1 MYKYPVRKISIE
13 KLSGVCQYLESE
25 LESRSENEDYA
36 KIYKKL
42 THSKSGY
49 IYLTTYECDLISAI
63 YEDDDNYTTISNIL
77 YGKPKKENKQL
88 NEDYKADVDKYYND
102 LKSILIDEGPN
113 ASLILSLVYDDL
125 YKNNIRLDIVQRYA
139 DVDYDIYQMLLARKA
154 LLSGLD
160 DIEVDFIFST
170 KLSQDT
176 QSEIINALR
185 TDVPYL
191 TIKSWIKN
199 KYTPAQIELATRCYV
214 MGIRQA
220 DTDYLVGLNLDDEMT
235 QYVKQ
240 ALQYKIPVSKIK
252 EYLEPD
258 VPLIDFKRAI
268 RNAKN
273 KAKAQI
279 NNKN

>member
-1 MYKYPVRKISIE
+1 MLK
-13 KLSGVCQYLESE
+13 
-25 LESRSENEDYA
+25 RSVFNN
-36 KIYKKL
+36 L
-42 THSKSGY
+42 T
-49 IYLTTYECDLISAI
+49 
-63 YEDDDNYTTISNIL
+63 
-77 YGKPKKENKQL
+77 
-88 NEDYKADVDKYYND
+88 EDYKADIDKFYND
-102 LKSILIDEGPN
+102 LKFVMIDEGPE

-199 KYTPAQIELATRCYV
+199 NYTPAQIELATRCYV

-220 DTDYLVGLNLDDEMT
+220 DTDYLISLNLDDEMT

-240 ALQYKIPVSKIK
+240 ALQYEISVSEIK
-252 EYLEPD
+252 KYIEEL
-258 VPLIDFKRAI
+258 PLIEFKRAI
-268 RNAKN
+268 RKAKN
-273 KAKAQI
+273 MKRAKVY
-279 NNKN
+279 NE

>member
-25 LESRSENEDYA
+25 LESRSENKDYA

-63 YEDDDNYTTISNIL
+63 YEDDDNYTIISNIL
-77 YGKPKKENKQL
+77 YGKYKKENKQL
-88 NEDYKADVDKYYND
+88 NETVEDNYRNKVNDFYND
-102 LKSILIDEGPN
+102 FKEVVIDEGPQ

-160 DIEVDFIFST
+160 DIEVDFIFNT

-176 QSEIINALR
+176 QSEIINSLR

-191 TIKSWIKN
+191 TVKSWIKN
-199 KYTPAQIELATRCYV
+199 HYTPAQIELATRCYV
-214 MGIRQA
+214 MKIRQV

-240 ALQYKIPVSKIK
+240 ALQYFIPVSQIK
-252 EYLEPD
+252 EYLTEPS
-258 VPLIDFKRAI
+258 IEFKRAI
-268 RNAKN
+268 RRAKIKYKTQGVN
-273 KAKAQI
+273 
-279 NNKN
+279 

>member
-1 MYKYPVRKISIE
+1 M
-13 KLSGVCQYLESE
+13 
-25 LESRSENEDYA
+25 
-36 KIYKKL
+36 
-42 THSKSGY
+42 
-49 IYLTTYECDLISAI
+49 
-63 YEDDDNYTTISNIL
+63 
-77 YGKPKKENKQL
+77 
-88 NEDYKADVDKYYND
+88 
-102 LKSILIDEGPN
+102 
-113 ASLILSLVYDDL
+113 YDDL

-170 KLSQDT
+170 KLSQD
-176 QSEIINALR
+176 QASEVINALR

-214 MGIRQA
+214 MGIRQT

-268 RNAKN
+268 RNAKKLQLN
-273 KAKAQI
+273 K
-279 NNKN
+279 

>member
-1 MYKYPVRKISIE
+1 MYKYPVRKINIE
-13 KLSGVCQYLESE
+13 KLLGVCQYLESE
-25 LESRSENEDYA
+25 LESRSENKDYA

-49 IYLTTYECDLISAI
+49 IYLTMNECDLISAI
-63 YEDDDNYTTISNIL
+63 YEDTISNIL
-77 YGKPKKENKQL
+77 YSKPKKENKQL
-88 NEDYKADVDKYYND
+88 NENYKEDVDKYYND
-102 LKSILIDEGPN
+102 LKSILVDEGPN

-170 KLSQDT
+170 KLPQDT

-191 TIKSWIKN
+191 TVKSWIKN
-199 KYTPAQIELATRCYV
+199 NYTPAQIELATRCYV

-252 EYLEPD
+252 EYLDPAT
-258 VPLIDFKRAI
+258 PLIDFKRAI

-273 KAKAQI
+273 ISKVK
-279 NNKN
+279 K